1 MDQNVNEQVAK
12 LTDAV
17 RSMPANLLKWS
28 IIAVVIL
35 AVLYVVRKV
44 LRKRKKPA
52 EQVPD
57 LAINVLGLSTE
68 GPPTA
73 GPSLYYYNI
82 PVRLA
87 AVVLAPAGR
96 LHELPPVQQL
106 GEIIDVAVPGLA
118 QVVAAHQPLVRKW
131 PAQLSMKGFAHVFFS
146 NARLPGEGGK
156 GTPWCSAA
164 GVFRIEKKPVMAG
177 LVMRA
182 AAPNNLGQAV
192 IEDEAKW
199 LDILRVKP

>member
-1 MDQNVNEQVAK
+1 
-12 LTDAV
+12 
-17 RSMPANLLKWS
+17 
-28 IIAVVIL
+28 
-35 AVLYVVRKV
+35 VVRKV
-44 LRKRKKPA
+44 LGKRKKPA

-57 LAINVLGLSTE
+57 LAINVLGLSAE
-68 GPPTA
+68 GPPAA
-73 GPSLYYYNI
+73 GPSLSYYNV

-106 GEIIDVAVPGLA
+106 GEVIDVAVPGLA

-131 PAQLSMKGFAHVFFS
+131 PAQLSMTGFAHVFFS